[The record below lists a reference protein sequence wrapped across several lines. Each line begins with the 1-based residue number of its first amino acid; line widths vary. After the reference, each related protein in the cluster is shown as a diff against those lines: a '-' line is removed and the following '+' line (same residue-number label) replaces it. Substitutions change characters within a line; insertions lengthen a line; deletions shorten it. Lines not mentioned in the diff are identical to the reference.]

1 MDAVDRRLIDALRA
15 DGRAS
20 YAELAR
26 SVGLSSSAVH
36 ERVAKLESSGV
47 IAGYRAVVDP
57 TEIGLG
63 VTALIGIEPGENGL
77 DHEIAASLDALP
89 EVESCYAVAG
99 DEAFV
104 VKVRVGSVD
113 ELHRCLGRLR
123 GISGVARTRTTVV
136 LATRFEMR
144 PHLLEPAP
152 GVAAPVSAQP
162 QSGGDATLP
171 PK

>member
-1 MDAVDRRLIDALRA
+1 MDAVDRRLIDALRTN
-15 DGRAS
+15 GRAS

-26 SVGLSSSAVH
+26 TVGLSSSAVH

-63 VTALIGIEPGENGL
+63 VTALVGVEPGENGDDLTIAEAL
-77 DHEIAASLDALP
+77 DGVP

-99 DEAFV
+99 AEAFI
-104 VKVRVGSVD
+104 VKVRVPSVD
-113 ELHRCLGRLR
+113 DLHLCLGRLR
-123 GISGVARTRTTVV
+123 GITGVARTRTTVV

-144 PHLLEPAP
+144 PHLLEPDSMP
-152 GVAAPVSAQP
+152 VAVPAAGTGEKPA
-162 QSGGDATLP
+162 AT
-171 PK
+171 